1 MLAKASAG
9 IPAKAYVGII
19 LAIVFLIA
27 AALVPGTEAL
37 PKNGVLMLGIFAM
50 AAALWICES
59 LPVGIT
65 GLLALVL
72 VLILG
77 IAPAAE
83 TFSGFASPTMFY
95 LLGAFSLSAV
105 FSQTSYGMR
114 LVVFFLRKTD
124 GNGRLI
130 VLAFMV
136 AAALLSSVMSDTAA
150 VLMFVAF
157 AKGICD
163 ALGCKPK
170 ESNFGRCL
178 YIGLL
183 YASIVG
189 GFATLAGGPNN
200 MAVVQISGISIG
212 FLDWMIV
219 GVPMSIVMVP
229 ICWYFIT
236 RVFPPEEFSKEQF
249 RAIVADIEE
258 RGSTTI
264 QEKKALLFVI
274 VLPVLWIAGN
284 WIPILNVTTVALIG
298 LVVAFLPGVRLLTW
312 KQYQE
317 SVPWVVL
324 VMIGC
329 IFSMST
335 LMKNTGVIDFI
346 GTLISGTGM
355 FSLPF
360 YVALLLYLLF
370 AYSIFTLCPVG
381 GVWEALFVPVL
392 VGFCI
397 QCGVSLTIAPFAILF
412 AFGGNF
418 LLPINPLNMY
428 SYAYGYFSPGDLF
441 RAGIFPALILIVLDA
456 LWVPTIVGFLGL

>member
-1 MLAKASAG
+1 MAAKASA
-9 IPAKAYVGII
+9 KSYTGII
-19 LAIVFLIA
+19 LAVAFLVI

-50 AAALWICES
+50 AAALWICEV

-72 VLILG
+72 APILG
-77 IAPAAE
+77 IAPTAE
-83 TFSGFASPTMFY
+83 VFSGFASPTMFY
-95 LLGAFSLSAV
+95 LLGAFSLSAIL
-105 FSQTSYGMR
+105 SQTSYGMR

-124 GNGRLI
+124 GNGKLI
-130 VLAFMV
+130 VLAFMA

-163 ALGCKPK
+163 ALGCRPK
-170 ESNFGRCL
+170 ESNFARCL

-183 YASIVG
+183 YGSIVG

-212 FLDWMIV
+212 FLEWMIV
-219 GVPMSIVMVP
+219 GVPVSVVMVP
-229 ICWYFIT
+229 VCWFFLV
-236 RVFPPEEFSKEQF
+236 RAFPPEEFSKEQF
-249 RAIVADIEE
+249 RTIVAQIDE
-258 RGSTTI
+258 RGATTF

-274 VLPVLWIAGN
+274 ALPVLWIAGN
-284 WIPILNVTTVALIG
+284 WVPALNVTTVALLG
-298 LVVAFLPGVRLLTW
+298 LVVAFLPGVNLLTW
-312 KQYQE
+312 KQYQK

-324 VMIGC
+324 IMIGC

-335 LMKNTGVIDFI
+335 LMKSSGVIDFI
-346 GTLISGTGM
+346 GTLISATGM

-360 YVALLLYLLF
+360 GFALLLYLLF
-370 AYSIFTLCPVG
+370 AYGIFTLCPVG

-392 VGFCI
+392 VGFCT
-397 QCGVSLTIAPFAILF
+397 QCGMSPAIAPFAILF

-428 SYAYGYFSPGDLF
+428 SYAYGYFSPGELF
-441 RAGIFPALILIVLDA
+441 RAGILPALILIVLDA
-456 LWVPTIVGFLGL
+456 LWVPFAVGFLGL